1 MKTFNQ
7 FSADQEELEI
17 SVMIVT
23 FKNSPS
29 KVAPRLLFENSLI
42 EEGKKKEWGN
52 GYSYRLDRRPE
63 GQGGDQLHI
72 FGRKGQAWAYRHTGA
87 KSEPN
92 KYTSA
97 PTNIVKDIVTGVFG
111 IDRANIEEV
120 IISDVANQST
130 LLVEVIFA

>member
-1 MKTFNQ
+1 MKTFKQ
-7 FSADQEELEI
+7 FLADEDELEI
-17 SVMIVT
+17 NLLIVT

-29 KVAPRLLFENSLI
+29 KAATRLLFESKLI
-42 EEGKKKEWGN
+42 EEGKQKEWGN

-92 KYTSA
+92 KYTLA
-97 PTNIVKDIVTGVFG
+97 PTNIVRDIVTDVFG
-111 IDRANIEEV
+111 IDRSNIEEV
-120 IISDVANQST
+120 VVSDVVDQTN
-130 LLVEVIFA
+130 LLLEVIFA